1 MTARGKAVPQFV
13 WPERAR
19 SSPVTQLFAEVD
31 DQEKVSDTHNR
42 PNIDPVLSRC
52 GMRNTR
58 RSEDICLLF
67 GNDRT
72 HKLWTSSRRRM

>member
-1 MTARGKAVPQFV
+1 MPQLV

-31 DQEKVSDTHNR
+31 DQEKVSHTSITNLTSALLHLTLRDAE
-42 PNIDPVLSRC
+42 SC
-52 GMRNTR
+52 
-58 RSEDICLLF
+58 RSEEICLLF
-67 GNDRT
+67 GNGRT